1 MLLLG
6 EHPDHI
12 EKMAARLKELSKYL
26 VSELIDSL
34 TPRQLNH
41 VEDLYQDCDTNT
53 LFFLQSGTIQVE
65 SNDRVVFYYEEG
77 DLVGLQNTLDI
88 SSPRLCSPDPV
99 TVVAIDKQVFADHVA
114 NKPHWAQYLLILS
127 AFFKDAY
134 SRLAQIHSIPQTGF
148 LTFKP
153 GEVIIREGDQSD
165 EVYTL
170 LSGHADVCVKE
181 QKVGDIYSEEIF
193 GAMAAFTNSPRSASV
208 VATEECQVLAVPKDQ
223 FVNLIQYHPKTCV
236 SLVESMARK
245 IQSMNEMITS

>member
-12 EKMAARLKELSKYL
+12 ERMSARLKELSKYL
-26 VSELIDSL
+26 VSELIDDL
-34 TPRQLNH
+34 PKRELPH
-41 VEDLYQDCDTNT
+41 IEDLYQDCDTNT
-53 LFFLQSGTIQVE
+53 LFYLYSGTIQVE

-88 SSPRLCSPDPV
+88 ASPRLSSPDPV
-99 TVVAIDKQVFADHVA
+99 TVIAIDKQRFADHVSD
-114 NKPHWAQYLLILS
+114 KPHWAQYLLILS
-127 AFFKDAY
+127 TFFKDAY

-148 LTFKP
+148 LTFKE
-153 GEVIIREGDQSD
+153 GDVIIREGDESA
-165 EVYTL
+165 EVYTM
-170 LSGHADVCVKE
+170 LSGHAEVMVKD

-208 VATEECQVLAVPKDQ
+208 VASEECQVLAVPKDQ

-236 SLVESMARK
+236 SLIESMARK
-245 IQSMNEMITS
+245 IKSMNEMITA